1 MDKVRNDS
9 ILPIS
14 DGVILCVNT
23 VNVRNPK
30 PEEIIDDSTYI
41 PLFLTNTDFLIM
53 DKTLNMRAN

>member
-41 PLFLTNTDFLIM
+41 PLFLTNTDFF
-53 DKTLNMRAN
+53 NYGQNS

>member
-23 VNVRNPK
+23 VNVRNQK